1 MDDQNFIQRLRPL
14 IGKHFKHL
22 GREWELI
29 EVLADEG
36 AVVLADPANSSVI
49 QTNLF
54 GEPSRKGPET
64 VLVPLYGSSHDT
76 LSEELIELL
85 ANRVGA
91 HDDPTE

>member
-1 MDDQNFIQRLRPL
+1 MNDRDYIQRIRPL
-14 IGKHFKHL
+14 IGNHFIHL

-36 AVVLADPANSSVI
+36 AVVLSDPSRRSVI

-54 GEPSRKGPET
+54 GEPSRRGPET
-64 VLVPLYGSSHDT
+64 VLVPLYGNDQDT

-85 ANRVGA
+85 ANRVS
-91 HDDPTE
+91 PPQS